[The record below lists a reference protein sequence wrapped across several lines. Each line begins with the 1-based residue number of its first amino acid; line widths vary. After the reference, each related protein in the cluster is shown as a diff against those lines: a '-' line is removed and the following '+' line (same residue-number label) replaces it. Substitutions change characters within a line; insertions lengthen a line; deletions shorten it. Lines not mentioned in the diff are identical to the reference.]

1 MFQAILVAIVKI
13 LDYLD
18 CRSTLVSMVITG
30 DFGNTLEQIGLKEK
44 EAEVYLALLSLE
56 SSTAYQIAQ
65 HCDVKKPTVYVILE
79 ELRQKGLVLKIPHA
93 KKALYA
99 ARDIG
104 EFLEEQKRKLRAVEA
119 IVPQLQALGGATGPS
134 VYFFTGLRGRSEAR
148 EFKFDA
154 MRGKTFYSFYGSL
167 MGGNPEIMKL
177 YSTWDKRAVANDMS
191 FKLIMPEDAKN
202 SYYKTVT
209 DLAEAEPESVQVR
222 YLKDYLYPPNISV
235 EVAED
240 FVRIDDEKNL
250 QVTIIDDKST
260 ADAFRSI
267 FQIVWEKGV

>member
-1 MFQAILVAIVKI
+1 MIVKI
-13 LDYLD
+13 LDYFY
-18 CRSTLVSMVITG
+18 RTSTLVSMALTG
-30 DFGNTLEQIGLKEK
+30 DFGKTLQQIGLKEK
-44 EAEVYLALLSLE
+44 EAAVYLALLSLE

-79 ELRQKGLVLKIPHA
+79 ELLQKGLVLKIPHA

-134 VYFFTGLRGRSEAR
+134 VYFFTGLRGIAEAL
-148 EFKFDA
+148 EFKFDS
-154 MRGKTFYSFYGSL
+154 MRGKTFHSFYGSL
-167 MGGNPEIMKL
+167 MGGNPEVMKI
-177 YSTWDKRAVANDMS
+177 YNAWDKRAVASDMS
-191 FKLIMPEDAKN
+191 FELIMSEDAKN
-202 SYYKTVT
+202 NYYKTVA
-209 DLAEAEPESVQVR
+209 DLAKADPESVQVR

-235 EVAED
+235 EVAEN

-250 QVTIIDDKST
+250 QVTIIDDKCT

-267 FQIVWEKGV
+267 FRIVWEKGV